1 MTPSHLLQ
9 FTRKV
14 DYKLKFDNWTASY
27 ESYEADTKLSK
38 SKKQKKT
45 SFYLTFRNIDDVL
58 SLNNPKCND
67 YIDVIY
73 PKELEITDAPKWSNY
88 LDHLEFD
95 EEGKLGRL
103 YDKYDDFD
111 FHIVNFPYLSSNIPE
126 SPAYGVFVSQ
136 LIRYGFV
143 QNMKIYSG
151 FKVIETGIFLTEN
164 FMVVIQTLFTN
175 LTPLCHIC

>member
-14 DYKLKFDNWTASY
+14 DYKLKLDNWTTFY

-38 SKKQKKT
+38 FKKQKT
-45 SFYLTFRNIDDVL
+45 SFYLTFRYIDDVL
-58 SLNNPKCND
+58 SLNNPKRND

-73 PKELEITDAPKWSNY
+73 PKELEIKDTTDAPKWANY

-95 EEGKLGRL
+95 EDGKLFKWL
-103 YDKYDDFD
+103 YDKHDDFD

-143 QNMKIYSG
+143 
-151 FKVIETGIFLTEN
+151 
-164 FMVVIQTLFTN
+164 
-175 LTPLCHIC
+175 